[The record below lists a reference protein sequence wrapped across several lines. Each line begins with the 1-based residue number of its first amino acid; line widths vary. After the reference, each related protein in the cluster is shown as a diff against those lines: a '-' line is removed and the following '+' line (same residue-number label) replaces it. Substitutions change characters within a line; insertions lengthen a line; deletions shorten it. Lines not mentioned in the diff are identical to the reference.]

1 MSVLGSPIAPAT
13 LAMTTS
19 VESSMFGAFEAVFLQ
34 QFATKF
40 VSISSPGRRRQQRLQ
55 NAHKQVTA
63 QFQFSSIRSAWH
75 LKISEPPSCMG
86 FCHVYFQSTHKC
98 VEELDLRS
106 GYSFKYCL
114 RTQISLCGTEE
125 RSLPR
130 FTHT

>member
-1 MSVLGSPIAPAT
+1 
-13 LAMTTS
+13 
-19 VESSMFGAFEAVFLQ
+19 MFGAFEAVVLRQ
-34 QFATKF
+34 LSTKF
-40 VSISSPGRRRQQRLQ
+40 MSILSIGRRRRQRLQ

-86 FCHVYFQSTHKC
+86 FCHVYFQSTHKY
-98 VEELDLRS
+98 VEGLDLRS

-130 FTHT
+130 YTQTQKSFFIARSLLRSVIKLE